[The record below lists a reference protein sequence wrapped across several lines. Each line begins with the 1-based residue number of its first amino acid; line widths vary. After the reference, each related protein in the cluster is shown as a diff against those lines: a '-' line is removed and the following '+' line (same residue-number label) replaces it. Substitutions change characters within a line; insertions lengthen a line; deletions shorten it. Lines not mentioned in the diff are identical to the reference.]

1 LVLVLAIAGCGGGD
15 DGSGPPAGAQTGG
28 IRGTVVVGST
38 GLANVNVSATRN
50 STTRQATTNGS
61 GQFNFTGLEVGTW
74 SVSVTVPSGY
84 ALASGETG
92 TRSVS
97 VSPNA
102 VAEAGTLALAQ
113 SGGGGNNGDVAQVDM
128 SGTAFSPQT
137 VTIAVGKSV
146 RWTNKDPVQHNV
158 TGESFGT
165 GNLDPNESATVQFN
179 TAGTFEYECTLHA
192 GMTGTVV
199 VQ

>member
-1 LVLVLAIAGCGGGD
+1 
-15 DGSGPPAGAQTGG
+15 
-28 IRGTVVVGST
+28 
-38 GLANVNVSATRN
+38 VSATRN

-74 SVSVTVPSGY
+74 SVSLAVPSGY
-84 ALASGETG
+84 TLATGETG
-92 TRSVS
+92 SRSVS

-102 VAEAGTLALAQ
+102 VAEAGTLVLAQ
-113 SGGGGNNGDVAQVDM
+113 SGGNGGDVTQVDM

-146 RWTNKDPVQHNV
+146 RWTNKDAVQHNA
-158 TGESFGT
+158 TGANFGT
-165 GNLDPNESATVQFN
+165 GNLNTNESATVQFN
-179 TAGTFEYECTLHA
+179 SAGTFEYQCTLHS